1 MNMKLKV
8 IAAACLAMCASSA
21 FAATLT
27 PAQIA
32 AAAAAAAVPAT
43 ICGTATA
50 ADAIV
55 NSCAPQVKMFIAG
68 SSALG
73 DALGKVVV
81 KDLFDTTTQPIISV
95 VDTSGGPQAS
105 STKAWYGMS
114 KSSLTTA
121 SKWLYVVYN
130 KNNGSAAGVSQL
142 LGATKTAAEAV
153 VVSVGPK
160 TAKTG
165 GSNSCVLASTSTTLV
180 PVVNCVSTDVVT
192 AADMAISDVH
202 PAELYK
208 LYPTATAKLSTLTS
222 TPLALQG
229 FGVAVSWDL
238 YVALQNRNIAEG
250 LLASTC
256 AASTATTCQPSV
268 RSADYA
274 SLVTTQGSIKT
285 ATAFLG
291 DTTDLN
297 SLTLARRDDLSGTQA
312 SSNIFFADN
321 SCGGMGYGLGGTN
334 YGTTGVATVN
344 GFNYSPATSKLDK
357 TLSAIMGGGLEVIG
371 SKNIT
376 AATSTTPVIVNN
388 DTTQF
393 PGLVIMS
400 NSTGSGVTTQLN
412 AAAVSPATV
421 NYSIG
426 VISLNSG
433 APSGAAGTWKY
444 VKLDGVSPNYDAA
457 GNVAYNMRTQFANG
471 NYPFAMTAYAVV
483 PVKPAAGSVGDTAK
497 GFPAVINAV
506 IKGMQDSTLHDLQ
519 GIAYLDGALAQSTDL
534 GPKQA
539 LVHRTAGNNCSP
551 LIK

>member
-21 FAATLT
+21 FAAT

-180 PVVNCVSTDVVT
+180 PVVNCGSTDVVT

-274 SLVTTQGSIKT
+274 SLVTKQGSIKT
-285 ATAFLG
+285 AAAFLG

-357 TLSAIMGGGLEVIG
+357 TLTAIMGGGLDVIG
-371 SKNIT
+371 SAAA
-376 AATSTTPVIVNN
+376 AATPAAVGVLRN
-388 DTTQF
+388 DTTTY
-393 PGLVIMS
+393 PGLTVMS
-400 NSTGSGVTTQLN
+400 AVAGGDVTNQLN
-412 AAAVSPATV
+412 VVATAPAV

-426 VISLNSG
+426 AISLTSAFANTVN
-433 APSGAAGTWKY
+433 TWKF
-444 VKLDGVSPNYDAA
+444 VKIDGVSP
-457 GNVAYNMRTQFANG
+457 VYNPDGTASYKQRTQFANG
-471 NYPFAMTAYAVV
+471 NYPFAVQSYAVS
-483 PVKPAAGSVGDTAK
+483 PVKPVAGSVGDATK
-497 GFPAVINAV
+497 GYPKVVAAVIAGL
-506 IKGMQDSTLHDLQ
+506 KDSSLHDLT
-519 GIAYLDGALAQSTDL
+519 GIAYQDGVADAA
-534 GPKQA
+534 GVPKQA